1 MCHTIRKQHFDR
13 NNLRGQMATLTE
25 EKIALIENVAK
36 DVIATVDIE
45 KVRYYNP
52 GFKRLNN

>member
-1 MCHTIRKQHFDR
+1 
-13 NNLRGQMATLTE
+13 MATLTE